1 MDEVAAYPMH
11 KWLAVGHLVEAE
23 AECPGPC
30 PCPGSTHIRDVR
42 LAYMSGTEVDMLALI
57 EALTE
62 EMDDEHAAATTPK

>member
-23 AECPGPC
+23 AECPG
-30 PCPGSTHIRDVR
+30 GTHIRDIR
-42 LAYMSGTEVDMLALI
+42 LSYMSGTEVDMLALI

-62 EMDDEHAAATTPK
+62 EMDDERATPK